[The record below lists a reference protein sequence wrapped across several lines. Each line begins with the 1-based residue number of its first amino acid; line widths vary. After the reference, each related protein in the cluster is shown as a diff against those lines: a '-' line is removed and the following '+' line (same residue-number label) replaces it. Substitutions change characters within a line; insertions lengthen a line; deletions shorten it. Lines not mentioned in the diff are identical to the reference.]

1 MMSAWNVGESEFDDG
16 LLQEGGFF
24 GVGVQEGDVE
34 VGTAD
39 GGGDAGL
46 SAAGADIQHG
56 VRTLEVGEQGQAVEQ
71 VVADHLRFVA
81 QGGEVVGLIPLFEQ
95 VGIGEQSGL
104 LFCG

>member
-1 MMSAWNVGESEFDDG
+1 

-24 GVGVQEGDVE
+24 GVGVQKGDVE

-39 GGGDAGL
+39 GGGNAGL

-56 VRTLEVGEQGQAVEQ
+56 VCALEVGEQGQAVEQ
-71 VVADHLRFVA
+71 VVADHLGFVA

-95 VGIGEQSGL
+95 VGIGEQQGL